1 MIFATEADAT
11 ERIRIARSGA
21 ATAVRV
27 IRGWKCGTVERLH
40 DEVGAALQF
49 PAYYGENWDAMD
61 ECLRDLSWSPA
72 GALLL
77 VLLDVQSVLPD
88 SDDALRQFLNVL
100 SWAEDGWAAPRH
112 GRESDFCVIVAGDG
126 SGLLRA
132 RTLAPPP

>member
-11 ERIRIARSGA
+11 ESVRVARSGA
-21 ATAVRV
+21 TTAVRV

-61 ECLRDLSWSPA
+61 ECLRDLSWAPA

-77 VLLDVQSVLPD
+77 VLLDVQSVLPG
-88 SDDALRQFLNVL
+88 SDDAMRHFLNVL
-100 SWAEDGWAAPRH
+100 RWAEDGWAAPGD
-112 GRESDFCVIVAGDG
+112 GRELDFSVIVAGDEP
-126 SGLLRA
+126 GLLRA
-132 RTLAPPP
+132 RALATPP